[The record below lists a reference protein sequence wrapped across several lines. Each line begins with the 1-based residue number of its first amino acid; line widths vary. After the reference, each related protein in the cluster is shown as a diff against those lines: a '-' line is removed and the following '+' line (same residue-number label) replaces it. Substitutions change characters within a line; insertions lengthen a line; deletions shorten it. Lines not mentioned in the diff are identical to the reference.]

1 MLRRSIDETDPLAR
15 KIEVSNEV
23 SSPSGKAIDKR
34 EGEGS
39 SIEDS

>member
-15 KIEVSNEV
+15 KIDVSNEV
-23 SSPSGKAIDKR
+23 SCPSGKAIDKR